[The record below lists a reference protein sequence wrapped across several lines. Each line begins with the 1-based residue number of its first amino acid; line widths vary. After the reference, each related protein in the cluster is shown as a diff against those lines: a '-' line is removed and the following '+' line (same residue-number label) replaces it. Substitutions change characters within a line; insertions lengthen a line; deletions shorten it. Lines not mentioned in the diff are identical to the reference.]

1 MRNASSEL
9 ADAPT
14 GGPLPVSGQS
24 VLRRRPLTPG
34 YLVGNFADD
43 EHDTLLVELDVH
55 AVGTLGIFAAVF
67 PEFIFDLVQIVVL
80 HRAPGSAEQRRD
92 LGFGN
97 SGHDLCQHLRINS
110 RRRVRRRLGGCGR
123 AGRRCRSWGRGREG
137 RTQGNKSTVRMP
149 ARPETTSRAFEPP

>member
-110 RRRVRRRLGGCGR
+110 RRRVRRRPGR
-123 AGRRCRSWGRGREG
+123 ASVPVLGSRPRRPHSRE
-137 RTQGNKSTVRMP
+137 QKHSANASA
-149 ARPETTSRAFEPP
+149 ARNNFARI